1 MQQDLTVNL
10 VASLLAFLVGWLG
23 RNLVHHYRTRQPAA
37 RVWRLDRSRR
47 TVVIVSESGSASASF
62 PKIPAADALAAMSL
76 RQFLSQELRLHE
88 VTTVRAGVFAM
99 ATDAEE
105 NLVVIGGPVGNAVW
119 RLMADQV
126 NAPYAFRR
134 SAEGYGIV
142 AVHEDEDEDG
152 GGAGGE
158 VYGESSDAD
167 GTTIVDHAIVVL
179 ARNPFAPESRLVMLA
194 GCALLAT
201 SGATQ
206 LFGRGEIRAL
216 AKAYDTT
223 KPLALVVRVES
234 VGGYVRRPEV
244 VAAANFTQAAA
255 GRPAPASSP

>member
-10 VASLLAFLVGWLG
+10 VASFLAFLVGWLG

-47 TVVIVSESGSASASF
+47 TVVIVSESRNASASF
-62 PKIPAADALAAMSL
+62 PKIPAADALAAMSI

-99 ATDAEE
+99 ASDAEE
-105 NLVVIGGPVGNAVW
+105 NLVVIGGPVGNGVW
-119 RLMADQV
+119 RLLADQV

-134 SAEGYGIV
+134 SPDGYAIV
-142 AVHEDEDEDG
+142 AVDEG
-152 GGAGGE
+152 GGEGE
-158 VYGESSDAD
+158 VYRESSDDD
-167 GTTIVDHAIVVL
+167 GTTIVDHAVVVL
-179 ARNPFAPESRLVMLA
+179 ARNPFAPQSRLVMIA

-206 LFGRGEIRAL
+206 LFGRGEIRGL

-244 VAAANFTQAAA
+244 VAAANFTQAAT
-255 GRPAPASSP
+255 GRPAPASRP